1 MMASIKCLYAVQ
13 SRTDSPPLTKF
24 ANPARIEKFDRVR
37 VFHGP
42 DILKSGT
49 DYIKLICMVTGTH
62 YLASSLT
69 NATSCAMV
77 VGDAATGTRRLAKSP

>member
-1 MMASIKCLYAVQ
+1 MP

-49 DYIKLICMVTGTH
+49 DYIKLIRMVAGTH